1 LPSASNTRKLANGTL
16 AMARTVTVELEET
29 RKPAPVL
36 LTPLPVLLVTLAL
49 PAALLLLLELRSA
62 VLLILPPAAPAL
74 VLTLLPPA
82 VLLLLYLTPVLLL
95 TLILGPE
102 LLPLLP
108 APPLLLLLL
117 LLLLLGRPAVDD
129 DGSDDTAEPVEE
141 LTEKPAEDEV
151 EGLAAAADPVLEL
164 TLLLAVALFAVLL
177 QLGLRVHVAAPGGDE
192 YPAAQGLQ

>member
-117 LLLLLGRPAVDD
+117 LLLLGRPAVDD